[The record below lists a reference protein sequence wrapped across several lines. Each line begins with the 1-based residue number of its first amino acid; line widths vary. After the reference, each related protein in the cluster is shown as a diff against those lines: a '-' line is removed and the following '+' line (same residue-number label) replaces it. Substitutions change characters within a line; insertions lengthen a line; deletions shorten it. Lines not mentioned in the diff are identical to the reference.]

1 MDDVLAAVDF
11 AETLPVEL
19 IRQGKA
25 RLLNVDLAMS
35 KQNGQRLQ
43 LEGALHRESDAD
55 FYDHRCQLGVSP
67 LDPSLMKA
75 LRVPP
80 NTMGVIISDVPI
92 RGRAYKEGIAEGMI
106 VARVNDRD
114 IHDLNDFESAVREVA
129 EDSPILML
137 VKAGPHA
144 HLVVFEDSR

>member
-1 MDDVLAAVDF
+1 
-11 AETLPVEL
+11 
-19 IRQGKA
+19 
-25 RLLNVDLAMS
+25 
-35 KQNGQRLQ
+35 
-43 LEGALHRESDAD
+43 
-55 FYDHRCQLGVSP
+55 
-67 LDPSLMKA
+67 
-75 LRVPP
+75 
-80 NTMGVIISDVPI
+80 
-92 RGRAYKEGIAEGMI
+92 MI